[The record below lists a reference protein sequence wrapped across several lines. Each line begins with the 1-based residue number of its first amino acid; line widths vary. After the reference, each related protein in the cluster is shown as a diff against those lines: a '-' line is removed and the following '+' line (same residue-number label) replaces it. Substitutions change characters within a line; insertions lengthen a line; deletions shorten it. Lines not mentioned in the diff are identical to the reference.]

1 MSFYNV
7 DMIQKNVAIFVD
19 GFNLY
24 HAIDDL
30 NEDHLKWVNLWALG
44 EKLLPSDGSEVLVTV
59 KYFSA
64 YATWREQSMRR
75 HQRYVDALRAQGVT
89 IVLGRFKEK
98 RNRCRACD
106 ARYISHEEKETDV
119 NIGAH
124 LMADA
129 LKDRFDR
136 ALIISA
142 DTDLNGVVDL
152 ARREAPNKI
161 FNIVAPPKR
170 RGRNRAALFEIPKGK
185 VKSSLLPATI
195 QLDDGRQIERP
206 AVYNPPAP
214 D

>member
-1 MSFYNV
+1 MK
-7 DMIQKNVAIFVD
+7 QKKVAIYVD

-30 NEDHLKWVNLWALG
+30 NEDHLKWLNLWALG
-44 EKLLPSDGSEVLVTV
+44 EKLLPDNGSEVLVTV

-64 YATWREQSMRR
+64 YATWREHSMRR
-75 HQRYVDALRAQGVT
+75 HQRYVAALKASGVT
-89 IVLGRFKEK
+89 VVLGRFKEK
-98 RNRCRACD
+98 RNRCRTSNAH
-106 ARYISHEEKETDV
+106 YISHEEKETDV

-129 LKDRFDR
+129 LQGRFDR

-142 DTDLNGVVDL
+142 DTDLNGVVEL
-152 ARREAPNKI
+152 ARKEATDKI
-161 FNIVAPPKR
+161 INLVAPPKR

-185 VKSSLLPATI
+185 IKTSLLPAVI
-195 QLDDGRQIERP
+195 DIGDGKVIERP
-206 AVYNPPAP
+206 AVYKPPTL